1 MIQKYLLI
9 ALIGYLLGSIST
21 GILYSRALGRDIR
34 TQGSKNAGA
43 TNMARVHGLSKG
55 LITLLGDSLKG
66 VLATLIG
73 LWIAGQTGAMIGGAF
88 AAIGHMWPVFFD
100 FKGGK
105 GVATLLGVGLVMD
118 PVVLLA
124 GYLGYRA
131 DQICVRGQYGG
142 RDLFHHRR
150 DHHPGL
156 LAGGT
161 VGRGAEWALL
171 LAAQDQYPPSDE
183 WHGKQVFPE
192 KEINACKP
200 KNAPLFSGA
209 VFCVENY
216 CFCFRYSSMAAA
228 AFLPAPIARMTV
240 AAPVT
245 ASPPA

>member
-118 PVVLLA
+118 PVVLLIALALAILAIALTKYVSVGSMVGVICFTIGVIITQGFWPVGLWA
-124 GYLGYRA
+124 GALSGLCCWRHKTN
-131 DQICVRGQYGG
+131 I
-142 RDLFHHRR
+142 RR
-150 DHHPGL
+150 L
-156 LAGGT
+156 MNGT
-161 VGRGAEWALL
+161 EN
-171 LAAQDQYPPSDE
+171 
-183 WHGKQVFPE
+183 K
-192 KEINACKP
+192 
-200 KNAPLFSGA
+200 FS
-209 VFCVENY
+209 
-216 CFCFRYSSMAAA
+216 
-228 AFLPAPIARMTV
+228 LKKK
-240 AAPVT
+240 
-245 ASPPA
+245 